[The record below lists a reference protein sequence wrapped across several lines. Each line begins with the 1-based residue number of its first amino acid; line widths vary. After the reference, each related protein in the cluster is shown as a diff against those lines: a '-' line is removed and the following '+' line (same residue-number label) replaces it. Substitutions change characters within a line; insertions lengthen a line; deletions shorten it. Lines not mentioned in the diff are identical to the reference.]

1 MYNLL
6 VYILTFMKKKTLQIE
21 QLDRKMHE
29 FVEIKKIIPP
39 PIGWIKAIRTSLGMS
54 LQQLGNK
61 ISITKQSVMDIER
74 REQLGTISLKTL
86 RESANALDM
95 ELVYA
100 FVPKD
105 GSLDALIERKAKE
118 LATEIVMRTSNTM
131 KLEDQE
137 VSYGRIQKAIEER
150 AQSLKNEMPKIL
162 WD

>member
-1 MYNLL
+1 
-6 VYILTFMKKKTLQIE
+6 MKKKTLQIE
-21 QLDRKMHE
+21 HLDRKMHE

-137 VSYGRIQKAIEER
+137 VSMKRIQKAIFER
-150 AQSLKNEMPKIL
+150 TIIIKNEMPKIL

>member
-1 MYNLL
+1 
-6 VYILTFMKKKTLQIE
+6 MKKKTLQIE

-137 VSYGRIQKAIEER
+137 VSMKRIQKAILDR
-150 AQSLKNEMPKIL
+150 TIIIKNEMPKIL

>member
-1 MYNLL
+1 VYNLL

>member
-1 MYNLL
+1 
-6 VYILTFMKKKTLQIE
+6 MKKKTLQIE
-21 QLDRKMHE
+21 QLDRKMHV
-29 FVEIKKIIPP
+29 FVEIKKIIHPS
-39 PIGWIKAIRTSLGMS
+39 IGWIKAIRTSLGMS

-118 LATEIVMRTSNTM
+118 LATEIVMSTSNTM

-137 VSYGRIQKAIEER
+137 VSYDRIQKAIFER
-150 AQSLKNEMPKIL
+150 TVFIKNEMPKIL

>member
-1 MYNLL
+1 
-6 VYILTFMKKKTLQIE
+6 MKKKTLQIE
-21 QLDRKMHE
+21 QLNRKMQGLAE
-29 FVEIKKIIPP
+29 MKTIIPP
-39 PIGWIKAIRTSLGMS
+39 PLGWIKAIRTSLGMS

-61 ISITKQSVMDIER
+61 ISITKQSVLDIER

-105 GSLDALIERKAKE
+105 GSLDTLIERKAKE
-118 LATEIVMRTSNTM
+118 LATEIVLRTSNTM

-137 VSYGRIQKAIEER
+137 VSKKHIQKAILER
-150 AQSLKNEMPKIL
+150 TIIIKNEMPKIL

>member
-1 MYNLL
+1 
-6 VYILTFMKKKTLQIE
+6 MKKKSLQIE
-21 QLDRKMHE
+21 QLNLKMQG
-29 FVEIKKIIPP
+29 VAEIKKIIPP

-61 ISITKQSVMDIER
+61 ISITKQSVLDIER
-74 REQLGTISLKTL
+74 REQEGTISLKTL

-95 ELVYA
+95 ELVYG

-118 LATEIVMRTSNTM
+118 LATEIVMRTSNSM

-137 VSYGRIQKAIEER
+137 ISYGRIQKAIEER
-150 AQSLKNEMPKIL
+150 TISLKNEMPKIL

>member
-1 MYNLL
+1 
-6 VYILTFMKKKTLQIE
+6 MKKKTLQIE

-29 FVEIKKIIPP
+29 FVEIKKIIAP

-137 VSYGRIQKAIEER
+137 VSIKRIQKAIFER
-150 AQSLKNEMPKIL
+150 TIIIKNEMPKIL

>member
-1 MYNLL
+1 
-6 VYILTFMKKKTLQIE
+6 MKKKSLQIE
-21 QLDRKMHE
+21 QLNLKMQG
-29 FVEIKKIIPP
+29 VAEIKKIIPP

-61 ISITKQSVMDIER
+61 ISITKQSVLDIER
-74 REQLGTISLKTL
+74 REQEGTISLKTL

-95 ELVYA
+95 ELVYG

-118 LATEIVMRTSNTM
+118 LATEIVMRTSNSM

-137 VSYGRIQKAIEER
+137 ISYGRIQKAIKER
-150 AQSLKNEMPKIL
+150 TISLKNEMPKIL

>member
-1 MYNLL
+1 
-6 VYILTFMKKKTLQIE
+6 MKKKKLQIE
-21 QLDRKMHE
+21 QLDRKME
-29 FVEIKKIIPP
+29 GFIEIKKIIPP
-39 PIGWIKAIRTSLGMS
+39 PTGWIKAIRTSLGMS

-95 ELVYA
+95 EFVYA

-105 GSLDALIERKAKE
+105 GSLESLIERKAKE

-137 VSYGRIQKAIEER
+137 VSYGRIKKAIDER

>member
-1 MYNLL
+1 MFNLL
-6 VYILTFMKKKTLQIE
+6 VFKLTFMKKKTLQIE

-137 VSYGRIQKAIEER
+137 VSMKRIQKAIFER
-150 AQSLKNEMPKIL
+150 TIIIKNEMPKIL

>member
-1 MYNLL
+1 
-6 VYILTFMKKKTLQIE
+6 MKKKTLQIE
-21 QLDRKMHE
+21 QLNRKMQGLAE
-29 FVEIKKIIPP
+29 MKTIIPP
-39 PIGWIKAIRTSLGMS
+39 PLGWIKAIRTSLGMS

-61 ISITKQSVMDIER
+61 ISITKQSVLDIER

-86 RESANALDM
+86 GESANALDM

-105 GSLDALIERKAKE
+105 GSLDTLIERKAKE
-118 LATEIVMRTSNTM
+118 LATEIVLRTSNTM

-137 VSYGRIQKAIEER
+137 VSKKHIQKAILER
-150 AQSLKNEMPKIL
+150 TIIIKNEMPKIL

>member
-1 MYNLL
+1 
-6 VYILTFMKKKTLQIE
+6 MKKKTLQIE